1 MEGFGKVLNFH
12 YCISITTAVIFCS
25 MGMACAVFIP
35 FLLNFYSV
43 VVLLVISV
51 LLLYGNNQYRSCAG
65 WMLVGALYSAL
76 HAGLV
81 MSHWLPDNLD
91 GQEITITGYVTDF
104 PRSTERGWQFD
115 FYSADMHGKIR
126 LGSYDESFKPVFD
139 EQYEM
144 LVKLKRPRGLLN
156 FNQYDY
162 QAWLLQSGYL
172 ATGYVRH
179 VVSVQARNPGF
190 FLRLRSNIAESIR
203 NADISE
209 YSRSTLLGLLIG
221 SYADIDVLQWHVLR
235 DTGTIHL
242 LSVSGLHIA
251 MVAALVYFCIV
262 RVSCALTYPLRW
274 LPSEYWGA
282 IAGLSFAIFYAVL
295 SGLSVA
301 TQRSLI
307 MVAVSVF
314 QRLLYGRFY
323 FGSSWIVSLF
333 LVLLVNPLSV
343 MSAGFWFSF
352 LATAVLLVSNYGWIR
367 KSSWIENL
375 LIQPVKIQFLVFIIV
390 SPILLYVY
398 GRVPLLSLPMNFI
411 AVPWV
416 SFVSLPSAFVAM
428 LVLPVC
434 ESLGNMMLKFS
445 AWTLDIYWMVM
456 EIGVKSGN
464 HLQWEMGG
472 VGLGALILMLVGL
485 SIFFLCPRGFKLRW
499 CALLMCLPLLLPRQ
513 SHLAGNQVELTVLD
527 VGQGLAIIVR
537 TAKHVLVYDVGDH
550 SSDRFDAGRDIVA
563 PALRNLRADKID
575 MLMIS
580 HADSDH
586 AAGRKGL
593 FGEFRAMQ
601 LWSGTPEQLSGPESF
616 LPCRSGM
623 QWHWDG
629 VFFKVLAPDMSEH
642 ATDNNRGCVLLIAA
656 GNNRLLLTGDIEA
669 AAEQTLVNSGV
680 DMQADVLVA
689 PHHGS
694 KTSSSPAFLAA
705 VNPRKIIVSAGFR
718 NRFRHPADL
727 VVKRYEERG
736 ASVLNTAE
744 LGAVRMLFSADGMDI
759 RSALCEQRFFWR
771 AERYNAHCQSWQYDN
786 GMK

>member
-1 MEGFGKVLNFH
+1 MEGFSKVLKFR
-12 YCISITTAVIFCS
+12 YCISMTAAALFCS
-25 MGMACAVFIP
+25 LGMACAVFIP
-35 FLLNFYSV
+35 FVLNPYSIAVLMVMSV
-43 VVLLVISV
+43 V
-51 LLLYGNNQYRSCAG
+51 LLYGNGQYRSCVG
-65 WMLVGALYSAL
+65 WVLVGVLYSVV
-76 HAGLV
+76 HSGLV
-81 MSHWLPDNLD
+81 IRQWLPDNLD
-91 GQEITITGYVTDF
+91 GQEIKISGYVSDF

-115 FYSADMHGKIR
+115 FYSEAMRGKIR

-139 EQYEM
+139 QKYEL

-156 FNQYDY
+156 FDQYDY
-162 QAWLLQSGYL
+162 QAWLLQSGYI
-172 ATGYVRH
+172 ATGYVKS
-179 VVSVQARNPGF
+179 VVSFYPGSPGF
-190 FLRLRSNIAESIR
+190 FLQLRSDIAEKIR

-209 YSRSTLLGLLIG
+209 YSKSTLLGLLIG
-221 SYADIDVLQWHVLR
+221 SYADINVLQWHVLR

-262 RVSCALTYPLRW
+262 RVSCVLVFPLRW

-307 MVAVSVF
+307 MVGVSVF
-314 QRLLYGRFY
+314 QRLLYGRFF
-323 FGSSWIVSLF
+323 FGSSLIISLF
-333 LVLLVNPLSV
+333 IVLLVNPLSV

-352 LATAVLLVSNYGWIR
+352 LATAVLLVSNYGWMR
-367 KSSWIENL
+367 SSSLVENF
-375 LIQPVKIQFLVFIIV
+375 LIQPVRIQLLVFVII
-390 SPILLYVY
+390 SPVLLYVY
-398 GRVPLLSLPMNFI
+398 GKVPFLSLPMNFI

-416 SFVSLPSAFVAM
+416 SFVSLPSAFVA
-428 LVLPVC
+428 VLLMPVC
-434 ESLGNMMLKFS
+434 ESLGNVLLKFS
-445 AWTLDIYWMVM
+445 AWTLDIYWTVM
-456 EIGVKSGN
+456 DVSVKAGN

-472 VGLGALILMLVGL
+472 VGFGSLILMLTGL
-485 SIFFLCPRGFKLRW
+485 SLCCLCPRGFKLKV
-499 CALLMCLPLLLPRQ
+499 CALLLCLPLLFPRQ
-513 SHLAGNQVELTVLD
+513 ARLSNNEVELTVLD

-537 TAKHVLVYDVGDH
+537 TAGHVLVYDVGDH

-586 AAGRKGL
+586 AGGIKGL
-593 FGEFRAMQ
+593 LSEFRAMQ

-623 QWHWDG
+623 QWRWDG
-629 VFFKVLAPDMSEH
+629 VVFKVLAPDISEQ
-642 ATDNNRGCVLLIAA
+642 ATDNNRGCVLLIDT
-656 GNNRLLLTGDIEA
+656 GKNRLLLTGDIEA
-669 AAEQTLVNSGV
+669 EAEQQILTRGMDV
-680 DMQADVLVA
+680 QADVLVS

-694 KTSSSPAFLAA
+694 KTSSSPAFLDA
-705 VNPRKIIVSAGFR
+705 VNPRTIIVSAGFR

-727 VVKRYEERG
+727 VMKRYEQRR

-744 LGAVRMLFSADGMDI
+744 LGAVRMLFSAEGTDI
-759 RSALCEQRFFWR
+759 RSALCEQRLFWR
-771 AERYNAHCQSWQYDN
+771 TERYNTHCQSRQYDS
-786 GMK
+786 GVK